1 MDRFPA
7 WVEVNLDAMKWNI
20 DRVRELLRKDT
31 AILLV
36 VKADAYGHGAVR
48 IARLAAECG
57 IDMLGVA
64 TVDEGKELRGAD
76 IKLPILVLSPVLP
89 EEIAHALEY
98 DLCVTV
104 SSFEFA
110 RAASETACRLG
121 RTCRVHIEVDT
132 GMGRAGLPRENAAGQ
147 IREIARLEGLA
158 LEGIFTH
165 FPASDSDVDFSR

>member
-7 WVEVNLDAMKWNI
+7 WMEVNLDAMKWNI
-20 DRVRELLRKDT
+20 DRVRELLKGEI

-64 TVDEGKELRGAD
+64 TVDEGKELREAD
-76 IKLPILVLSPVLP
+76 IGLPILVLSPVLP
-89 EEIAHALEY
+89 EEIVHALEY
-98 DLCVTV
+98 DLAVTA

-110 RAASETACRLG
+110 RAASERASLTCCGATVHSVAACSA
-121 RTCRVHIEVDT
+121 
-132 GMGRAGLPRENAAGQ
+132 MAATTFGC
-147 IREIARLEGLA
+147 
-158 LEGIFTH
+158 
-165 FPASDSDVDFSR
+165 